1 MVLHTAAACMLPPVW
16 SVFNGVCEQFE
27 QGVVSL
33 RCNLCLA
40 AASCTLGTYMGKG
53 YVRTK
58 RVFPQGV
65 FALTSLLLSGGYIIS
80 IT

>member
-1 MVLHTAAACMLPPVW
+1 MRYLLVVNTATENVCVAA
-16 SVFNGVCEQFE
+16 
-27 QGVVSL
+27 
-33 RCNLCLA
+33 A

-58 RVFPQGV
+58 KVFPQGV
-65 FALTSLLLSGGYIIS
+65 FAVLSLLLSGGYIIS

>member
-1 MVLHTAAACMLPPVW
+1 MACVSSL
-16 SVFNGVCEQFE
+16 NNLLE
-27 QGVVSL
+27 GVVSL